1 MASARLRRLLGRLAG
16 TAVASGLVLTGLVA
30 TAGPASAAACSG
42 STGVTVVVDTGSST
56 STRCAPGDPTSAWK
70 ALTAAG
76 FAVTPV
82 QQFPGAICRIDGFPS
97 NQACVRMP
105 PADAYWAFFHA
116 ARGGSWTY
124 SSSGA
129 TGYDPKP
136 GTVVGFRFGSGQKP
150 RSAPPAKTA
159 TSAPKPTPG
168 PTVKATPKPTPRTTA
183 PRPTTAGPRTTVA
196 PKGSTPTSAAR
207 PTTGRTA
214 AVSPSRSASPSPSA
228 SSSASAT
235 AAPSASPSVSAN
247 GSQEPASLAVAP
259 TGSDGSGGPG
269 TLLAGGALVALV
281 AGAGGWAAWRRRT

>member
-1 MASARLRRLLGRLAG
+1 MASVRLRRLLGRLAG

-76 FAVTPV
+76 YAVTPV

-116 ARGGSWTY
+116 PRGGSWTY

-129 TGYDPKP
+129 TGYNPAP

-159 TSAPKPTPG
+159 TTTPKPTPK
-168 PTVKATPKPTPRTTA
+168 PTVKATPKPKPRTTA
-183 PRPTTAGPRTTVA
+183 PRPTTAAPRTTVA
-196 PKGSTPTSAAR
+196 PNGSTPTSAAR
-207 PTTGRTA
+207 PTTGKSA
-214 AVSPSRSASPSPSA
+214 AASPSA
-228 SSSASAT
+228 SASVSAT
-235 AAPSASPSVSAN
+235 ATPSASPSVSVSVEEN

-281 AGAGGWAAWRRRT
+281 AGAGGWAAWKRRA

>member
-1 MASARLRRLLGRLAG
+1 MAPAPLRALLGRLAG
-16 TAVASGLVLTGLVA
+16 TAVAAGLVLTGFVA

-42 STGVTVVVDTGSST
+42 TSGVTVVVDTGSST
-56 STRCAPGDPTSAWK
+56 STRCASGDPSSAWK

-76 FAVTPV
+76 YAVTPV
-82 QQFPGAICRIDGFPS
+82 QQFPGAICRIDGYPS

-129 TGYDPKP
+129 TSHDPAP

-150 RSAPPAKTA
+150 RSAPPATSA
-159 TSAPKPTPG
+159 TSTPKPTPK
-168 PTVKATPKPTPRTTA
+168 PTVKATPKPQPRTTA
-183 PRPTTAGPRTTVA
+183 PRPTAAAPRTSVA
-196 PKGSTPTSAAR
+196 PSRTTTTSSAR
-207 PTTGRTA
+207 PTTG
-214 AVSPSRSASPSPSA
+214 PSASASPS
-228 SSSASAT
+228 AT
-235 AAPSASPSVSAN
+235 ASASPSATATPSASTSVTAN
-247 GSQEPASLAVAP
+247 GSQGPTPVAAAA

-281 AGAGGWAAWRRRT
+281 AGAGGWAAWKRRA